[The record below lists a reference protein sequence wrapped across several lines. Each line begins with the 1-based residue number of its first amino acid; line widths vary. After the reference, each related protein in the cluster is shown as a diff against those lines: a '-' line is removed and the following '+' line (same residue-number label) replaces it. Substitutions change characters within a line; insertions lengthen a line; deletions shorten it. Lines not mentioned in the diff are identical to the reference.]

1 MFRIILLALALLLA
15 APAAH
20 AHDYHASITDA
31 KYNPRTQSLEVAV
44 KVFMDDLE
52 EALSH
57 RSKRKVTYN
66 QSAQVQ
72 QLVQEYMG
80 ATLSFELEKGKP
92 LRHTFVGAE
101 QEVDVVWVYLEVPIK
116 SESFTHLYVRNAV
129 LQELFSDQMNIVNLD
144 YKGKVSSTL
153 FQKNDGT
160 RKMSL

>member
-1 MFRIILLALALLLA
+1 MYRIILLALALIMVV
-15 APAAH
+15 PSAH

-31 KYNPRTQSLEVAV
+31 RYNPRTQSLEVAV

-52 EALSH
+52 AALSR
-57 RSKRKVTYN
+57 RSKRKVAYN
-66 QSAQVQ
+66 QTMQVQ
-72 QLVQEYMG
+72 QLVQEYIG
-80 ATLSFELEKGKP
+80 TTLSFELEKDKP
-92 LRHTFVGAE
+92 LRYTFVGAE
-101 QEVDVVWVYLEVPIK
+101 QEVDVVWIYLEVPIK
-116 SESFTHLYVRNAV
+116 NEPLTHMYVRNVV

>member
-1 MFRIILLALALLLA
+1 MFRILLLTLALALA
-15 APAAH
+15 TPAAH

-31 KYNPRTQSLEVAV
+31 RYNPRTQSLEVAV

-52 EALSH
+52 EALSR
-57 RSKRKVTYN
+57 RSKRKVAYS

-72 QLVQEYMG
+72 QLVQEYVG
-80 ATLSFELEKGKP
+80 ATLAFELEKGKP

-101 QEVDVVWVYLEVPIK
+101 QEVDVVWIYLEVPIR
-116 SESFTHLYVRNAV
+116 SEAFTHLYVRNAV
-129 LQELFSDQMNIVNLD
+129 LQELFNDQMNIVNLD

-160 RKMSL
+160 RKMSF